1 MRRWGSGVAGRRESQ
16 GQLKSANAKHMRSNL
31 SRIVASLLGFGA
43 IALGPFETIASSA
56 TDPTSPSNPPPNP
69 PQIAQRIRVRD
80 VWPQVYEQ
88 LPNLPIENEYIEI
101 ETGEVDPD
109 DTLIS
114 RLIRYHVYVK
124 GRPPQYRLD
133 WKLTL
138 ADYLGAND
146 LMFEGVYP
154 GGNKFDRNPLYGDR
168 EAIAHLS
175 RAERNAL
182 VHTLTSLFNPQYLPL
197 LEAAAQPEEPPA
209 TIDRPTQN
217 DRTPPRQPQPGDVEL
232 LLP

>member
-1 MRRWGSGVAGRRESQ
+1 MQ
-16 GQLKSANAKHMRSNL
+16 SNR

-43 IALGPFETIASSA
+43 IAFGSFEAIASSA
-56 TDPTSPSNPPPNP
+56 THPTSPSNPPPNP
-69 PQIAQRIRVRD
+69 TQIAQRIRVRD
-80 VWPQVYEQ
+80 IWPQVYEQ

-138 ADYLGAND
+138 ADYLGAHD

-154 GGNKFDRNPLYGDR
+154 GGDKFERNPLYGDR
-168 EAIAHLS
+168 EAIANLS

-197 LEAAAQPEEPPA
+197 LEAAAQREEPQS

-217 DRTPPRQPQPGDVEL
+217 DRNPPRQPQPGDIEL

>member
-1 MRRWGSGVAGRRESQ
+1 MEK
-16 GQLKSANAKHMRSNL
+16 LELTNATKQRSNMQRVLGRWLGLGTIAL
-31 SRIVASLLGFGA
+31 SATLSCHSIA
-43 IALGPFETIASSA
+43 IANPTPTASESPTPQVDRHIAQ
-56 TDPTSPSNPPPNP
+56 
-69 PQIAQRIRVRD
+69 QITQRIRVRE
-80 VWPQVYEQ
+80 VWRQVYEQ
-88 LPNLPIENEYIEI
+88 LPDLPLENEYVQL
-101 ETGEVDPD
+101 ETGDVDAE

-154 GGNKFDRNPLYGDR
+154 GGNEFESNPLYGDR
-168 EAIAHLS
+168 EAIADLS
-175 RAERNAL
+175 RSQRDEL

-197 LEAAAQPEEPPA
+197 LEAAANQQEEPTSP
-209 TIDRPTQN
+209 TPERLDRN
-217 DRTPPRQPQPGDVEL
+217 PPRQPQTGDAQL

>member
-1 MRRWGSGVAGRRESQ
+1 MQ
-16 GQLKSANAKHMRSNL
+16 SNL
-31 SRIVASLLGFGA
+31 SRIVVSLLGFGA
-43 IALGPFETIASSA
+43 IAFGPFETIASSA
-56 TDPTSPSNPPPNP
+56 TDPTPPSNRAPNS
-69 PQIAQRIRVRD
+69 PQIAQRIRVRE

-88 LPNLPIENEYIEI
+88 LPNLPLENEYIEI

-138 ADYLGAND
+138 ADYLGVND

-154 GGNKFDRNPLYGDR
+154 GGGEFNSNPLYGDR
-168 EAIAHLS
+168 EAIANLS
-175 RAERNAL
+175 RAERDDL

-197 LEAAAQPEEPPA
+197 LEAAAQREEPPS
-209 TIDRPTQN
+209 TIERPTLD